1 MDKKCLFRSEALDA
15 RADSRRLH
23 SDVLLFLPSSHRKI
37 LAFIIVAVLL
47 MLALLIFGSYTRR
60 VNVKG
65 ELFSTLGA
73 IPVYLPR
80 SGVISEYF
88 VSEDQP
94 VRKGDPLFAVAT
106 EVFGLANRG
115 TSSETIH
122 LLVERKYLLEH
133 QLESE
138 TATHVQNLRNID
150 DQVRSKQ
157 KERRLIMTQ
166 IQAIRKK
173 NELLSASLERYQE
186 ARVQEAISDD
196 AMADK
201 TITTLNSR
209 IDYNERERQLEAL
222 GRDVSNL
229 SFEREK
235 ADSEH
240 GRRVL
245 QLKADLL
252 ALEEQII
259 AAEYQKGAII
269 KAPASGNVTA
279 IQGVSGSYYDN
290 TKPVSFIVPAD
301 SEIEARLMVP
311 ATAIGFIKK
320 GDTVYLRYSAYSYQR
335 FGQGKG
341 TVYSISGAALLPNDI
356 ALGSKLSITEPMFLV
371 KARIRDK
378 TVIADG
384 IRYALKPGIAVD
396 ADIML
401 EQDRIYRWILRPLF
415 SVSEKLKH

>member
-1 MDKKCLFRSEALDA
+1 
-15 RADSRRLH
+15 
-23 SDVLLFLPSSHRKI
+23 
-37 LAFIIVAVLL
+37 
-47 MLALLIFGSYTRR
+47 MLTLLIFGSYTRR
-60 VNVKG
+60 ATVKG

-80 SGVISEYF
+80 PGVINEYF

-94 VRKGDPLFAVAT
+94 VRKDDPLFAVST

-122 LLVERKYLLEH
+122 LLVERKRLLEH

-138 TATHVQNLRNID
+138 AATHVQNLRNID
-150 DQVRSKQ
+150 DQMRSKQ
-157 KERRLIMTQ
+157 KERSLITRQ
-166 IQAIRKK
+166 IHAIRKK
-173 NELLSASLERYQE
+173 NELLSASLERYRE

-196 AMADK
+196 AMAEK
-201 TITTLNSR
+201 AITTLNSR
-209 IDYNERERQLEAL
+209 IDYNERERQLEGL

-240 GRRVL
+240 GKRVL

-252 ALEEQII
+252 TLEEQII
-259 AAEYQKGAII
+259 TAEYQKGAII

-290 TKPVSFIVPAD
+290 TKPVTFIVPTD
-301 SEIEARLMVP
+301 SEIEARLLVP

-320 GDTVYLRYSAYSYQR
+320 GDTVYLRYSAYAYQR
-335 FGQGKG
+335 FGQGAG
-341 TVYSISGAALLPNDI
+341 TVYSISGTALLPNDI
-356 ALGSKLSITEPMFLV
+356 ALGSKLSVSEPMFLV
-371 KARIRDK
+371 KVRIRDK

-384 IRYALKPGIAVD
+384 VRYALKPGIAVD